1 MTRILF
7 FILTCFALSSL
18 SAQSYGVLKGT
29 VIDGTNR
36 DALAG
41 ATVVD
46 ERDKSVG
53 TVSDVNGNFECKIKP
68 GKHRFICSYIG
79 MMPDTFGVLIDS
91 AAISIYN
98 VILHSSSRNLNIVVV
113 SAGKFEQKLE
123 DITVSMEVLRPDLI
137 EQKNTTSIDKALE
150 QVPGLNI
157 LDSEP
162 QIRGGSGFSFGV
174 GSRVAT
180 LIDGMPILSGDAG
193 KTEWTFIPME
203 NIEQVEVIKGA
214 SSVLYGSAALS
225 GTINIR
231 TADAKDKP
239 ITKGRLYA
247 GVYSAPSDPS
257 AKWWGGTAG
266 FSGANAFHA
275 ERIKQI
281 DYTIGINGTYDH
293 NYIGPNQKTAN
304 KYITIDSSITEKT
317 VAQRSA
323 RFNFNFKWR
332 PKKVEGLAIGLN
344 GNFMQSHNNFSLVW
358 GNDSSGIYKSY
369 PHTMTIQDITMGYL
383 DPYVTYYT
391 KGGFKH
397 NLRARYFYTL
407 NNLTNNQS
415 NLSNMLYGEYQFAKE
430 LNAVEGLN
438 FTGGVVMN
446 QTFVNSKLYSASGSR
461 NNHLENWAAYTQL
474 DKKLWKVLNLSLG
487 FRGEYFRING
497 TEDVIK
503 PIFRSGLNLKL
514 AKATFLRYSY
524 GQGYRYPTIAEK
536 FIFTN
541 AGGITIYPNPHIQP
555 ETSWNTEVGLKQ
567 GFKIGHFYGY
577 LDAAAFW
584 QEYSNTIEYIY
595 AVWRPDSVGFKFV
608 NTGDTRVR
616 GIELSFMGEGKLS
629 KDIALSI
636 LGGYTYCVPQSINPS
651 YVFATDNPSPGS
663 TPTRL
668 SYSSTSTDTSNN
680 ILKYRFQHIAKI
692 DVQLSWKSISI
703 GGSVRY
709 YSFMQNIDRAF
720 YNLDQ
725 PNQPG
730 SGIKAYRIFHNQG
743 VTVYDARIGWK
754 ISQHYKTALVVNNL
768 FNLEYSLR
776 PLKIEAPRTIA
787 LQVSCEF

>member
-1 MTRILF
+1 MKRLLLF
-7 FILTCFALSSL
+7 LALLFPAFIL

-29 VIDGTNR
+29 VMDAGNKESVTGAIVID
-36 DALAG
+36 AA
-41 ATVVD
+41 
-46 ERDKSVG
+46 DKSIG
-53 TVSDVNGNFECKIKP
+53 TISDVNGNFELKIP
-68 GKHRFICSYIG
+68 SGKHALICSFLG
-79 MMPDTFGVLIDS
+79 MTADTFQVFIDS
-91 AAISIYN
+91 GKISVYN
-98 VILHSSSRNLNIVVV
+98 ILLRSTYKSLSIVVV

-123 DITVSMEVLRPDLI
+123 DITVSMEVLRPGLI

-193 KTEWTFIPME
+193 KTEWSFIPVE
-203 NIEQVEVIKGA
+203 NIEQIEVIKGA

-231 TADAKDKP
+231 TAYATDKP
-239 ITKGRLYA
+239 VTKARMYG
-247 GVYSAPSDPS
+247 GVYSAPSDAS
-257 AKWWGGTAG
+257 AKWWTGTAA
-266 FSGANAFHA
+266 FSGANAFHS
-275 ERIKQI
+275 ERVKQI
-281 DYTIGINGTYDH
+281 DYVIGINGTYDH

-304 KYITIDSSITEKT
+304 KYITIDSSITEKS

-323 RFNFNFKWR
+323 RFNFNFRWR
-332 PKKVEGLAIGLN
+332 PKKIVGLAMGMN

-358 GNDSSGIYKSY
+358 GNDSNGIYKSY

-383 DPYVTYYT
+383 DPFLSYYT
-391 KGGFKH
+391 KGG
-397 NLRARYFYTL
+397 LRHSLRGRIFYTR
-407 NNLTNNQS
+407 NDLTNNQS
-415 NLSNMLYGEYQFAKE
+415 NLSKVYYGEYQISKE
-430 LNAVEGLN
+430 LNTIEGLN

-446 QTFVNSKLYSASGSR
+446 QTYVTSNLYAASGSK

-474 DKKLWKVLNLSLG
+474 DKKIWKVLNLSLG

-497 TEDVIK
+497 TEDVLQ
-503 PIFRSGLNLKL
+503 PIFRSGLDLKL
-514 AKATFLRYSY
+514 TKATFLRYSY

-536 FIFTN
+536 YIFTN
-541 AGGITIYPNPHIQP
+541 AGGITIYPNPQIQP
-555 ETSWNTEVGLKQ
+555 ETSWNSEVGLKQ
-567 GFKIGHFYGY
+567 LFKLGNFYGY

-584 QEYSNTIEYIY
+584 QEYSNTIEYTY

-616 GIELSFMGEGKLS
+616 GLDFSFMGEGKIS
-629 KDIALSI
+629 KNLTLSI
-636 LGGYTYCVPQSINPS
+636 LGGYTYCVPQSINPDK
-651 YVFATDNPSPGS
+651 VFATDNPAPGIPPNQL
-663 TPTRL
+663 T
-668 SYSSTSTDTSNN
+668 YAKTSTDTTNN
-680 ILKYRFQHIAKI
+680 ILKYRFQHIAKL
-692 DVQLSWKSISI
+692 DVQLTWKFISI

-709 YSFMQNIDRAF
+709 YSFMQNIDKAF

-730 SGIKAYRIFHNQG
+730 SGIKAYRLLNDKGI
-743 VTVYDARIGWK
+743 TVFDARIGCK
-754 ISQHYKTALVVNNL
+754 VGKHYRAALVVNNVM
-768 FNLEYSLR
+768 NLEYSLR
-776 PLKIEAPRTIA
+776 PLKIESPRTIA
-787 LQVSCEF
+787 CQLSCEF